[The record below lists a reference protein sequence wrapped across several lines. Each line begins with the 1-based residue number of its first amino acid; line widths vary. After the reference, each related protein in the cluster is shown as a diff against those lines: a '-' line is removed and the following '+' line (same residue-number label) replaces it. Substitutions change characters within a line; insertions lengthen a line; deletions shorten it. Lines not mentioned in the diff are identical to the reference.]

1 MKITRIIN
9 NNVICAINSRRQE
22 VILLGSGI
30 GFQKKKGDNVDKG
43 KIEKEFFLKSK
54 NIAGKLYALLAQIPG
69 EYMAVSDSIIKEAK
83 ETLGKELNENIYITL
98 TDHINFA
105 VTRYL
110 NGLNF
115 KNALLWEIKKFYA
128 EEFKIALKGV
138 ETINKEFNVNLPE
151 DEAASIALHIVNS
164 ELGSKM
170 EEVMEMT
177 QLIQKVLNIVRYNYK
192 INFNEESFNYIRFI
206 THLKF
211 FSYRLFSN
219 KTIENNDLEFQDIIR
234 EKYKC
239 EYECSLKI
247 RDLIKHDYE
256 KELTDEELVY
266 LTVHIRRVVMEEKNK
281 K

>member
-9 NNVICAINSRRQE
+9 NNVICAINIRRQE

-30 GFQKKKGDNVDKG
+30 GFQKKKGDEVDKE

-54 NIAGKLYALLAQIPG
+54 NVTGKLYALLAQIPA

-115 KNALLWEIKKFYA
+115 KNALLWEIKKFY
-128 EEFKIALKGV
+128 EPEFKIALRGV
-138 ETINKEFNVNLPE
+138 DRINKKFNVDLPE
-151 DEAASIALHIVNS
+151 DEAASIALHIVNA

-177 QLIQKVLNIVRYNYK
+177 QLIQKVLNLVRYSYR
-192 INFNEESFNYIRFI
+192 INFNEDSLNYMRFI

-211 FSYRLFSN
+211 FSYRLFTN
-219 KTIENNDLEFQDIIR
+219 KSVESDDVEFQDIIR
-234 EKYKC
+234 EKYKS

-247 RDLIKHDYE
+247 RELIRQDYQ
-256 KELTDEELVY
+256 KELTEEELVY
-266 LTVHIRRVVMEEKNK
+266 LTVHIRRVVMEEKIRK
-281 K
+281 